1 LNEKKIKERSP
12 LLECTLDDSYYYYFY
27 EMGGNNEMQNKT
39 HTHTHKIIPLSTTLL
54 RNTGRRSYVVQI
66 DYRDMQIT
74 ALHDTLF
81 STNFTCC

>member
-1 LNEKKIKERSP
+1 LTIAIIIISMKWVATMK
-12 LLECTLDDSYYYYFY
+12 C
-27 EMGGNNEMQNKT
+27 KT
-39 HTHTHKIIPLSTTLL
+39 KHTHTKKKIIPLSTTLL